1 MNHPYAKVLQDTLA
15 THKKMLDCLE
25 KRLTLIHIDYATK
38 NEHEKNEIEI
48 IKIKT
53 QGEIDSIKKVIKQ
66 REEYFL
72 NYMKQFAIDVEECEN
87 EYETVLQKSK
97 IKATTNT
104 DMTELLGSVN
114 WKGVDENIE
123 VKIKLYQRLKALVK

>member
-53 QGEIDSIKKVIKQ
+53 HGEIDSIKKVIKQ
-66 REEYFL
+66 REEYFV

-87 EYETVLQKSK
+87 EYETILNKAKSLK
-97 IKATTNT
+97 
-104 DMTELLGSVN
+104 DMQMIELLSSVN

>member
-38 NEHEKNEIEI
+38 NEYEKNEIEI
-48 IKIKT
+48 TKINT
-53 QGEIDSIKKVIKQ
+53 QGIIDSIKKVIKQ
-66 REEYFL
+66 REEYFVK
-72 NYMKQFAIDVEECEN
+72 YMKQFAIDVEECEK
-87 EYETVLQKSK
+87 EYETVVSK
-97 IKATTNT
+97 AKASKDINV
-104 DMTELLGSVN
+104 TEFLRTVN
-114 WKGVDENIE
+114 WKGAEELIE

>member
-25 KRLTLIHIDYATK
+25 KRLTLIHIDYAIK

-53 QGEIDSIKKVIKQ
+53 HGEIDSIKKVIKQ
-66 REEYFL
+66 REEYFV
-72 NYMKQFAIDVEECEN
+72 NYMKQFAIDIEECEN
-87 EYETVLQKSK
+87 EYETILNKSK
-97 IKATTNT
+97 ASKDKNMI
-104 DMTELLGSVN
+104 ELLTSVN

>member
-53 QGEIDSIKKVIKQ
+53 HGEIDSIKKVIKQ
-66 REEYFL
+66 REEYFV
-72 NYMKQFAIDVEECEN
+72 NYMKQFAIDVEECEK
-87 EYETVLQKSK
+87 EYETVLDKAKSMK
-97 IKATTNT
+97 DRNMI
-104 DMTELLGSVN
+104 ELLTSVN

>member
-38 NEHEKNEIEI
+38 NEYEKNEIEI
-48 IKIKT
+48 TKINT
-53 QGEIDSIKKVIKQ
+53 HGIIDSLKKVIKH
-66 REEYFL
+66 REEYFV

-87 EYETVLQKSK
+87 EYETILSNAKSSK
-97 IKATTNT
+97 DTAII
-104 DMTELLGSVN
+104 ELLASVN

>member
-38 NEHEKNEIEI
+38 NEYEKNEIEI
-48 IKIKT
+48 TKINT
-53 QGEIDSIKKVIKQ
+53 HGIIESIKKVIKQ
-66 REEYFL
+66 REEYFV
-72 NYMKQFAIDVEECEN
+72 NYMKQFAIDVEECEK
-87 EYETVLQKSK
+87 EYETILNKAKSSK
-97 IKATTNT
+97 DTAII
-104 DMTELLGSVN
+104 ELLASVN

>member
-1 MNHPYAKVLQDTLA
+1 MNHPYIKVLQDTLS

-38 NEHEKNEIEI
+38 NEYEKNEIEI
-48 IKIKT
+48 TKIKT
-53 QGEIDSIKKVIKQ
+53 QGEIDSLKKVIKQ
-66 REEYFL
+66 REEYFV
-72 NYMKQFAIDVEECEN
+72 NYMKQFSIDAEECEN
-87 EYETVLQKSK
+87 DYENILTKAKSLK
-97 IKATTNT
+97 
-104 DMTELLGSVN
+104 DMQMIELLSSVN